1 MAIRV
6 ELELEDGTF
15 TSRMIHAGETLQ
27 QFNQNVLKASPA
39 LVQMRTAAAQAAG
52 GVYNLAN
59 DSKLAFSSISRV
71 NESSRSFLATLRDV
85 TIVLGLARSAFGAIH
100 SVTTGWASDIVKVNA
115 EMERMTML
123 MRSMSSAVDPIR
135 DAKDQVAGLRQMALD
150 TPFALGTLTN
160 IFTQMKSTGIDPT
173 KGAMRGLTDA
183 VAAFGGSDEVL
194 KRAALAMQQMSGK
207 GVIQM
212 EELRQQLGEAIPR
225 ATELMARSFGITYAQ
240 LVKDINTGTVQAKP
254 VLEALNRELERTYG
268 GSALQM
274 MQTFQG
280 QLTKTRTL
288 LQNIALE
295 AGNAG
300 YFDAVKKQ
308 LVDLNNFLSSPMAM
322 SYAKQLGEGLTTV
335 VNGLRTAIDFV
346 IKFRNEIVLT
356 GEIVAGAWVA
366 SRMIAG
372 IQGMMTAMQ
381 SLRAST
387 AAARLEFALA
397 QAQMATA
404 WSGAA
409 AGAGAAATSAAAG
422 AVAASRLATA
432 WGVATGAI
440 RIFGLATATVAPW
453 LPLIAGGIL
462 IIGNYFELFTNRA
475 RDAWQELDKFGAKSR
490 EQVETA
496 GQYVERERRKLEADI
511 AQREYYAKRVIGLT
525 AAQRAAEAQKSRTE
539 FDKEHNIPE
548 RQREL
553 AEKERVLAKGSRDI
567 AVSEQQAQTK
577 AELAEMD
584 KRIAEFSSRYDRES
598 IAMRQAFEAR
608 RNALLRD
615 KKSTE
620 AIDKEYADNQ
630 KKLQVALY
638 DQQIAELN
646 KFIAARQTILDD
658 RGSDSSPKKQV
669 AEEALADALKRKNS
683 LDEQRFATLQQLSG
697 SPMLEKEKSLDT
709 LLEKA
714 GAHLNKLKAEAE
726 DYKAEMAGA
735 QGETA
740 KLAYQLEQAMRYG
753 DPGND
758 RVKAMIEQLI
768 QAQDEAAKLHDALQ
782 GKQQMDRDISSSL
795 ERAKEE
801 IRKLYKDGDS
811 DYERI
816 IEKFKTGGYGGYNPQ
831 TNPLFQTMESVRSKL
846 TEVSGQANLTADVF
860 KNTMFGSSVMGAG
873 NDFLSLLDRI
883 SKAWAAIR
891 GNVND
896 TNFAQA
902 LASAIP
908 FGNAISGAVG
918 GLKQLFG
925 TSGTGIPASI
935 RNNNPGA
942 MWPSAQAARFGSLG
956 FEALNDG
963 QGNKIARFSTPEAG
977 AAANMALLAEKYVG
991 MTLRDA
997 IAKWSGGNNV
1007 GTYLSGLA
1015 GKGFG
1020 ADTVLTP
1027 DLMKN
1032 QELMTSLL
1040 KAMAQHEAGRPF
1052 PMDDSQWASAFQ
1064 LYLGGGRGALPTSA
1078 VPDTLA
1084 PKQKDDLTELKRLEE
1099 VLKTLKLDKSL
1110 GDQIDLIK
1118 REIVEASDQ
1127 ADGFNKHL
1135 AATNKLIA
1143 SGKLGDDKDPQSARY
1158 KELIKLAKDWD
1169 DADNAAAA
1177 RKKARSAAD
1186 SSQTSLER
1194 QKADLLERQAAAQA
1208 RLNNP
1213 LMFKN
1218 GDTYF
1223 KQVRQLEDYVQKQKE
1238 AYGVD
1243 SENYRQAL
1251 AQKNALLAQY
1261 QSTEYMEFFADLQK
1275 KTFVNRASLESEQQQ
1290 RELTL
1295 RRTIDQINTYLAAFK
1310 GSAEERMQIE
1320 KVAQEYIRSEIDK
1333 TAQKSPI
1340 ARQMKEWKDLS
1351 GNFEKSV
1358 TGWLDSSVDALT
1370 QLITTGKTDW
1380 KSLLNSVTSDLVR
1393 MSLKWS
1399 FSSLMGGA
1407 SGKMG
1412 GGAKGGLAKGATVG
1426 VAHTG
1431 GVLGRDNL
1439 VKRMVDPSIFAR
1451 APRFHTGGIIGA
1463 DEVPII
1469 ARRGEGVF
1477 TPEQMSQL
1485 GGGGSTNSVVTIAPA
1500 ITLNAQGGTKE
1511 QNQDLA
1517 EQFTRQIEPAIRSL
1531 VVKELLA
1538 QRRPNGLLRG

>member
-27 QFNQNVLKASPA
+27 QFNQNVLKAAPA

-85 TIVLGLARSAFGAIH
+85 TIVLGLARGAIGAVH
-100 SVTTGWASDIVKVNA
+100 SVTTGWAAEIIKVNS
-115 EMERMTML
+115 EIERMTML
-123 MRSMSSAVDPIR
+123 MRSMSSAVDPMR
-135 DAKDQVAGLRQMALD
+135 DAKDQVAALRQMALD
-150 TPFALGTLTN
+150 TPFALSTLTG
-160 IFTQMKSTGIDPT
+160 IFTQMKSTGIDPM

-212 EELRQQLGEAIPR
+212 EELRQQLGEAVPR
-225 ATELMARSFGITYAQ
+225 ATELMARAFGITYAQ

-254 VLEALNRELERTYG
+254 ALAALNLELERTYG
-268 GSALQM
+268 GAALQM

-288 LQNIALE
+288 LQNLALE

-308 LVDLNNFLSSPMAM
+308 LTDINNFLSSPMAM
-322 SYAKQLGEGLTTV
+322 AYAKQLGEGLTTV
-335 VNGLRTAIDFV
+335 VNGLRSAIDFV
-346 IKFRNEIVLT
+346 IKFRNEMILT
-356 GEIVAGAWVA
+356 AEVVGAVWAGGRIISGIGAVAGALQELRSSA
-366 SRMIAG
+366 SATRVQM
-372 IQGMMTAMQ
+372 
-381 SLRAST
+381 
-387 AAARLEFALA
+387 AAAAADFVSSW
-397 QAQMATA
+397 AQMR
-404 WSGAA
+404 GANVFGPFVPGVA
-409 AGAGAAATSAAAG
+409 VVNRLTGA
-422 AVAASRLATA
+422 L
-432 WGVATGAI
+432 GVATGAM
-440 RIFGLATATVAPW
+440 RIFALTTATVAPW
-453 LPLIAGGIL
+453 LPLIAGGVL
-462 IIGNYFELFTNRA
+462 LIGNYFELFTNRA
-475 RDAWQELDKFGAKSR
+475 RDAWQELDKFGAKSK

-496 GQYVERERRKLEADI
+496 AKFADRERARLDQLK
-511 AQREYYAKRVIGLT
+511 AQREYYASRQIGLT
-525 AAQRAAEAQKSRTE
+525 AKQRSEYADASRKE
-539 FDKEHNIPE
+539 FDTKNDIPE
-548 RQREL
+548 L
-553 AEKERVLAKGSRDI
+553 ERRVAQYEATIAKGRRDV
-567 AVSEQQAQTK
+567 AVAEQQAQTK
-577 AELAEMD
+577 AELAEVD
-584 KRIAEFSSRYDRES
+584 KRIAEFSSRYDRDS
-598 IAMRQAFEAR
+598 IAMRQAFEQR

-620 AIDKEYADNQ
+620 TIDKEYADNQ

-646 KFIAARQTILDD
+646 KFIATRQAILDD
-658 RGSDSSPKKQV
+658 RGNDSSPRKAV
-669 AEEALADALKRKNS
+669 AEEALADATKRLNQ
-683 LDEQRFATLQQLSG
+683 LAEQRLATMQQLSG
-697 SPMLEKEKSLDT
+697 SPKLEKEKSIDT

-782 GKQQMDRDISSSL
+782 GKQQMDRDIASSI

-801 IRKLYKDGDS
+801 IRKLGKDGES

-816 IEKFKTGGYGGYNPQ
+816 IEKFQTGGYGGYNPQ
-831 TNPLFQTMESVRSKL
+831 TNPLFQTMENVRRK
-846 TEVSGQANLTADVF
+846 TAEAGNQANLTADIFRNSVF
-860 KNTMFGSSVMGAG
+860 GTGVMTAG
-873 NDFLSLLDRI
+873 NDFLSLLDKI
-883 SKAWAAIR
+883 SNAWATIR
-891 GNVND
+891 GNVNG
-896 TNFAQA
+896 TNFAAA
-902 LASAIP
+902 LASAVP
-908 FGNAISGAVG
+908 FGSAISGAVS

-942 MWPSAQAARFGSLG
+942 MWPGAQAARFGSLG
-956 FEALNDG
+956 YEALNDG
-963 QGNKIARFSTPEAG
+963 QGNKIARFATPEAG

-997 IAKWSGGNNV
+997 IAKWSGGNDV

-1027 DLMKN
+1027 ELMKN

-1052 PMDDSQWASAFQ
+1052 PMSDAQWGNAFQ
-1064 LYLGGGRGALPTSA
+1064 LYLGGGRTSLPTSP
-1078 VPDTLA
+1078 VPEGLS
-1084 PKQKDDLTELKRLEE
+1084 PKEKDNLEELKRLES
-1099 VLKTLKLDKSL
+1099 LGKTLKLDKGL
-1110 GDQIDLIK
+1110 ADQIDLIK
-1118 REIVEASDQ
+1118 REILEASDQ

-1158 KELIKLAKDWD
+1158 KELIKLAKEWD

-1238 AYGVD
+1238 AYGAD

-1251 AQKNALLAQY
+1251 ATKESLLAQY

-1275 KTFVNRASLESEQQQ
+1275 KTFANRASLESEQEQ

-1295 RRTIDQINTYLAAFK
+1295 RRTIDQVNTYLAAFK
-1310 GSAEERMQIE
+1310 GSADERMQIE

-1351 GNFEKSV
+1351 GNFEKSM

-1370 QLITTGKTDW
+1370 QLATTGKADW

-1399 FSSLMGGA
+1399 FSSLFGGA

-1412 GGAKGGLAKGATVG
+1412 GGAKGGLGKSGTSVG

-1431 GVLGRDNL
+1431 GILGRDSL
-1439 VKRMVDPSIFAR
+1439 MKRLVDPGVFSK
-1451 APRFHTGGIIGA
+1451 APRFHTGGIIGS

-1485 GGGGSTNSVVTIAPA
+1485 GGGVGTNNVVTIAPA

-1517 EQFTRQIEPAIRSL
+1517 DQFARQIEPAIRGI
-1531 VVKELLA
+1531 VVKELMV
-1538 QRRPNGLLRG
+1538 QRKPNGLLRV